1 MAVKPRNKNLG
12 KHPLDPEY
20 DDEYNYEEELYRYEM
35 EIEAEEDER
44 RMERLERESQQSK

>member
-20 DDEYNYEEELYRYEM
+20 DDDFDYDDEMYRYEM
-35 EIEAEEDER
+35 EIEAEEEQKRIDTYINN
-44 RMERLERESQQSK
+44 K

>member
-20 DDEYNYEEELYRYEM
+20 DDDFDYDDEMYRYEM
-35 EIEAEEDER
+35 EIEA
-44 RMERLERESQQSK
+44 

>member
-20 DDEYNYEEELYRYEM
+20 DDDFNYEDELYRYEM
-35 EIEAEEDER
+35 EIEMEEDDRRGER
-44 RMERLERESQQSK
+44 NRNDNQ

>member
-20 DDEYNYEEELYRYEM
+20 DDDFDYEKELD
-35 EIEAEEDER
+35 AWEDYCE
-44 RMERLERESQQSK
+44 EREEMKRLNL